1 MKKALLFLS
10 SMLVGVAAFAQEFTV
25 VWPSSPVPE
34 FMDFAVEQECYLWN
48 VGAGGFYINHQGSGG
63 PYWGTRATVNTSLGT
78 KVKFTQTNPGGI
90 NETSAFETEPNAYLL
105 VSYVT
110 SKKANMCTFS
120 DAWDG
125 IWTDNNSNANR
136 YFDIV
141 PSGGYIKIQPNV
153 ELQDGKS
160 DGMFLG
166 VRGEDPNML
175 IYLYDKTPGRISET
189 EPFYDKWAAVS
200 TDAYDAW
207 YAARNGEE
215 GQKVYACYVAS
226 ESLKA
231 EILTA
236 QEKGVFA
243 SRLADYY
250 AVYNNLEST
259 VEELNAAKQAVWEIW
274 RWDEIKNLFDESNIT
289 VGEANDV
296 SDAFINNDFD
306 EGDATNMAAKN
317 TRGWDITFQSGVN
330 AENIGY
336 NYNMGTVEITHP
348 VTGEKVQGLI
358 NTYELPE
365 GGEETA
371 FLSKF
376 IEAWRPAAN
385 PLGEGSITQ
394 TIPNLPKGKYVL
406 AVDANACNQD
416 NGNDVDNVQL
426 FARASLT
433 GQEYFTTVST
443 PDENNRPRHF
453 EFNFIHAG
461 GSMTLGFRVTDKEK
475 ANNPANWI
483 AMDNLKLYF
492 YGDEGMDPDQYQLG
506 LLIEDLKGKQDPD
519 DLESVAAYAGAKTD
533 YETAMGAAELIYEN
547 GGDFVQAQTDLQ
559 TAYDALVASIADY
572 KNFASFLEQADE
584 RVLDF
589 EGTAFE
595 TSVGSPLSDQV
606 GLWHDAYDDEEYT
619 KETIDGLA
627 SALAKAVADL
637 FPTTLNK
644 GDDLTAF
651 IANAGFDRGFYGW
664 TSVDATPVWGGTIME
679 KDGEGN
685 VTYKTSNTVEGCE
698 PIESGCAEVFQKAF
712 SMSQTYKGLPAG
724 VYQLRAQIF
733 ERNDNNKTDGET
745 FLYAMVGDKEQ
756 KQVAPF
762 IDKYA
767 TDERLFV
774 LNEEAWETDIETTG
788 GSGKY
793 IPRSMEGA
801 NYHFAHTTEGNE
813 LPDYTVTLNIVLDKV
828 SDVEFGVKNTSGGD
842 WVIFDNFQL
851 IYLGEDLSVY
861 LIPVNDKLSELS
873 QFIEENEDNVGTTDV
888 KDGFETLTS
897 GVAKL
902 QTKEDCAAYIKTI
915 EDAIAYAKNSVKFY
929 AEADDLVSQL
939 ENAKDE
945 VDANPTAADDT
956 NTYLEEVSDPI
967 SSRELTVADLEEVI
981 AKCKV
986 LLTALLLPENFNSAT
1001 DENGIDITKVIVNP
1015 SFEENMTGWTNS
1027 GTIAAWEQTNKLFD
1041 NQQGD
1046 IYCECYHKD
1055 GTIDV
1060 NQTIAALPAGTYE
1073 LNAAISSQATDCKL
1087 YANDAAYD
1095 VPANASG
1102 RYSVIFE
1109 LEETS
1114 DVTFGISWTDK
1125 GGFWNALDDFKLTYY
1140 GTESQKVDVEEISV
1154 PVANED
1160 APLYNLAGQRVN
1172 KSYKG
1177 YVVKKGQTYY
1187 NNK

>member
-1 MKKALLFLS
+1 MKKALLFLV
-10 SMLVGVAAFAQEFTV
+10 SMVVGVTTFAQSFTAE
-25 VWPSSPVPE
+25 WPKTVVPE
-34 FMDFAVEQECYLWN
+34 FKQVAVEDTLYLWN
-48 VGAGGFYINHQGSGG
+48 VGVGGFYINYQGPGDW
-63 PYWGTRATVNTSLGT
+63 PTYGTHASVNDSVGTTVILTR
-78 KVKFTQTNPGGI
+78 TNPNKDVSEDWGDI
-90 NETSAFETEPNAYLL
+90 PNAYLL

-110 SKKANMCTFS
+110 KHKGYYCSFANDPVDT
-120 DAWDG
+120 DG
-125 IWTDNNSNANR
+125 RIYTDNNTNQNR
-136 YFDIV
+136 YWDIV
-141 PSGGYIKIQPNV
+141 PDGNYFKIVGDEEGNTNAPGLSLGAKSTQYGWLVFHSGTTQTG
-153 ELQDGKS
+153 D
-160 DGMFLG
+160 
-166 VRGEDPNML
+166 
-175 IYLYDKTPGRISET
+175 
-189 EPFYDKWAAVS
+189 FYDQWAAVS
-200 TDAYDAW
+200 KDAYEAW
-207 YAARNGEE
+207 RVARGGEE
-215 GQKVYACYVAS
+215 GEKIVECYNAS
-226 ESLKA
+226 EKLKA
-231 EILTA
+231 EILIA
-236 QEKGVFA
+236 QEKGYTAA
-243 SRLADYY
+243 SLADYY
-250 AVYNNLEST
+250 AVYNNLNST
-259 VEELNAAKQAVWEIW
+259 AEELTVARTALWEMW
-274 RWDEIKNLFDESNIT
+274 RWEEIKDVFNESNIT
-289 VGEANDV
+289 VGERNNV
-296 SDAFINNDFD
+296 SEVFNNNNFD
-306 EGDATNMAAKN
+306 EGNTN
-317 TRGWDITFQSGVN
+317 GWDLNYV
-330 AENIGY
+330 IGAD
-336 NYNMGTVEITHP
+336 
-348 VTGEKVQGLI
+348 VQNLGYQQGGDAGYT
-358 NTYELPE
+358 NTYE
-365 GGEETA
+365 GEDGQDITCTI
-371 FLSKF
+371 FKF
-376 IEAWRPAAN
+376 IEAWRDAKN
-385 PLGEGSITQ
+385 PLGNGSITQ
-394 TIPNLPKGKYVL
+394 SIPNMPKGKYVL
-406 AVDANACNQD
+406 AVDVNARNQS
-416 NGNDVDNVQL
+416 NENDVDNVQL
-426 FARASLT
+426 FAQASGT
-433 GQEYFTTVST
+433 GADYYTPVST
-443 PDENNRPRHF
+443 PKDFPRHF
-453 EFNFIHAG
+453 EFTFIHTG
-461 GSMTLGFRVTDKEK
+461 GSMTMGVRTVNRASAK
-475 ANNPANWI
+475 NPANWI
-483 AMDNLKLYF
+483 AMDNLELYY
-492 YGDEGMDPDQYQLG
+492 YGDEGITPEQLA
-506 LLIEDLKGKQDPD
+506 LQQLVEELMGKQDPEEID
-519 DLESVAAYAGAKTD
+519 GVVANAAKKVAYT
-533 YETAMGAAELIYEN
+533 TAFATANGILEN
-547 GGDFVQAQTDLQ
+547 GGDYAQASTDLQ
-559 TAYDALVASIADY
+559 AAYDALVASIADY

-589 EGTAFE
+589 EGTPFE
-595 TSVGSPLSDQV
+595 TSVGGPLSDQV

-664 TSVDATPVWGGTIME
+664 TSVDATPAWGGTIME

-685 VTYKTSNTVEGCE
+685 VTYKTSNTVEGSE

-774 LNEEAWETDIETTG
+774 LKEEAWGTDIETTG

-793 IPRSMEGA
+793 IPRNMEGA

-813 LPDYTVTLNIVLDKV
+813 LPDYTVTLNIVLDKA

-861 LIPVNDKLSELS
+861 LIPVNEKLTELS
-873 QFIEENEDNVGTTDV
+873 QFVEENEDNVGTDV
-888 KDGFETLTS
+888 KNDLGVLTD
-897 GVAKL
+897 GVADL

-929 AEADDLVSQL
+929 TEADDLVSQL
-939 ENAKDE
+939 GNAKDE

-967 SSRELTVADLEEVI
+967 SSRELTVAELEEVI

-1015 SFEENMTGWTNS
+1015 SFEEKMTGWTNS

-1102 RYSVIFE
+1102 RYSVFFA
-1109 LEETS
+1109 LEKVS
-1114 DVTFGISWTDK
+1114 DVTFGVSWTDK

-1140 GTESQKVDVEEISV
+1140 GTESQKVEVEEISV
-1154 PVANED
+1154 PAADED

-1172 KSYKG
+1172 KNYKG
-1177 YVVKKGQTYY
+1177 FVVKKGQTFY

>member
-1 MKKALLFLS
+1 
-10 SMLVGVAAFAQEFTV
+10 MLVGVAAFAQEFTV

-34 FMDFAVEQECYLWN
+34 FMDFAAEQECYLWN

-78 KVKFTQTNPGGI
+78 KVKFTQTNPGGTD
-90 NETSAFETEPNAYLL
+90 ETGAFEVEPNAYLF

-110 SKKANMCTFS
+110 SKNANMCTFA

-125 IWTDNNSNANR
+125 VWTDNNTNPNR

-153 ELQDGKS
+153 ELQDGKAS
-160 DGMFLG
+160 GMFLG

-433 GQEYFTTVST
+433 GQEYYTTVST
-443 PDENNRPRHF
+443 PDANNRPLHF

-475 ANNPANWI
+475 ATNPANWI

-506 LLIEDLKGKQDPD
+506 LLIEDLKAKQDPD
-519 DLESVAAYAGAKTD
+519 DLEEVKAYAGAKGD
-533 YETAMGAAELIYEN
+533 YETALETAEDVYEN
-547 GGDFVQAQTDLQ
+547 GGEFVKAHEDLQ
-559 TAYDALVASIADY
+559 AAYNALVASIADY
-572 KNFASFLEQADE
+572 KNFASFLELADE

-595 TSVGSPLSDQV
+595 TSVGGPLSDQV
-606 GLWHDAYDDEEYT
+606 GLWYDAYDDEEYT

-627 SALAKAVADL
+627 SALANFVAEL
-637 FPTTLNK
+637 FPATLEK
-644 GDDLTAF
+644 DDDLTAF
-651 IANAGFDRGFYGW
+651 IANANFDRGFYGW
-664 TSVDATPVWGGTIME
+664 TSTGATPAWGGTIME

-685 VTYKTSNTVEGCE
+685 VTYKTNNTVEGSE
-698 PIESGCAEVFQKAF
+698 PIESGCAEVFQKEF

-724 VYQLRAQIF
+724 VYQLRAQMF
-733 ERNDNNKTDGET
+733 ERDDDKKGVASY
-745 FLYAMVGDKEQ
+745 LYAKVGDEEQ
-756 KQVAPF
+756 KQAAPL
-762 IDKYA
+762 IDDYA
-767 TDERLFV
+767 TAEKLCIV
-774 LNEEAWETDIETTG
+774 LNGESAEAWGTDVESAS
-788 GSGKY
+788 GSGLY
-793 IPRSMEGA
+793 IPNTMEGS
-801 NYHFAHTTEGNE
+801 NFHFAHTTEGNE
-813 LPDYTVTLNIVLDKV
+813 LPDYTVTLNIVLEEA

-861 LIPVNDKLSELS
+861 LIPVNNKLDEL
-873 QFIEENEDNVGTTDV
+873 EAVVTENEDNVGVDV
-888 KDGFETLTS
+888 KDNYVLLVE
-897 GVAKL
+897 GVADL
-902 QTKEDCAAYIKTI
+902 QTKEECTAYIRTI
-915 EDAIAYAKNSVKFY
+915 EEAISYAKQSVQLY
-929 AEADDLVSQL
+929 ADAEDIVSKVETAMDEADA
-939 ENAKDE
+939 NAS
-945 VDANPTAADDT
+945 AADDAK
-956 NTYLEEVSDPI
+956 TYLEDYSDLL
-967 SSRELTVADLEEVI
+967 SNRELSVAQLEEVI
-981 AKCKV
+981 AQCKV
-986 LLTALLLPENFNSAT
+986 FLTAIMLPEEFDSAT
-1001 DENGIDITKVIVNP
+1001 DENGIDITKLIVNP
-1015 SFEENMTGWTNS
+1015 SFEENMAGWTNS
-1027 GTIAAWEQTNKLFD
+1027 GTIAAWEQTNNLFD
-1041 NQQGD
+1041 NQQGG
-1046 IYCECYHKD
+1046 IYCECYHKN

-1060 NQTIAALPAGTYE
+1060 NQTIDALPAGTYE
-1073 LNAAISSQATDCKL
+1073 LNVAISSQATDCKL
-1087 YANDAAYD
+1087 YASDAAFD
-1095 VPANASG
+1095 VPANVSG
-1102 RYSVIFE
+1102 RYSVFFD

-1114 DVTFGISWTDK
+1114 DVTFGVSWTDN

-1140 GTESQKVDVEEISV
+1140 GTESKKVEVEEISV

-1160 APLYNLAGQRVN
+1160 APLYNLAGQRVGKN
-1172 KSYKG
+1172 YKG
-1177 YVVKKGQTYY
+1177 FVVKKGQTFY